1 MRTLKSL
8 YRGVPVVVLGLLSVS
23 GLFLFFTSDA
33 GGITA
38 EAVSA
43 AAVQGEA
50 LQGGITA
57 RFDAE
62 VERAH
67 PYRDVAMPLIAA
79 VRYAALRQGSP
90 GVVVGRDGWLFT
102 DEELQHHTDDDTRL
116 RERLQY
122 IEQVSVYLNEE
133 IGTSLVVVLV
143 PSKARIAAEYVP
155 SYLGPAVSHDRL
167 KTATEELSEADVT
180 VVPADATLR
189 PGDFFR
195 RDTHW
200 RPRGAIRVA
209 AAVREVTGSVL
220 QSDAAYELRRPA
232 QDRLEGDLLSFV
244 PVGRLRGLLGLTAEH
259 YSPVEAVPEGP
270 TTEGGG
276 LFDTP
281 TIPIALVGTSYS
293 ADRRFGFED
302 ALRGALQADVLNL
315 AEPAGGPYQPM
326 ETYLQ
331 GETISDVPPEMVV
344 WEIPER
350 YLTLP
355 TVDTPEA
362 AGPGTLDGRRR

>member
-1 MRTLKSL
+1 
-8 YRGVPVVVLGLLSVS
+8 VS
-23 GLFLFFTSDA
+23 
-33 GGITA
+33 
-38 EAVSA
+38 EAV
-43 AAVQGEA
+43 VQGEA
-50 LQGGITA
+50 LEGGATA

-79 VRYAALRQGSP
+79 IRYGALRQGSP

-102 DEELQHHTDDDTRL
+102 DEELQHHPGDDTRL

-122 IEQVSVYLNEE
+122 VTEVAAFLREE
-133 IGTSLVVVLV
+133 IETSLVVVLV

-155 SYLGPAVSHDRL
+155 AYLRPAVSHHRL
-167 KTATEELSEADVT
+167 GAAVEMLTEADVT
-180 VVPADATLR
+180 VVRAADTLTPA
-189 PGDFFR
+189 DFFR

-200 RPRGAIRVA
+200 RPRGAVRVA
-209 AAVREVTGSVL
+209 GAVREVAGSLDEV
-220 QSDAAYELRRPA
+220 DAAYQLRRLA
-232 QDRLEGDLLSFV
+232 QDELEGDLLSFV
-244 PVGRLRGLLGLTAEH
+244 PVGRLRGSLGLTAEQFF
-259 YSPVEAVPEGP
+259 PVETVLDGTAP
-270 TTEGGG
+270 GGSG

-281 TIPIALVGTSYS
+281 QIPIALVGTSYS

-302 ALRGALQADVLNL
+302 ALRGALHGDVLNV
-315 AEPAGGPYQPM
+315 AEPAGGPFQPM
-326 ETYLQ
+326 ETYLR
-331 GETISDVPPEMVV
+331 GETISEVPPELVV

-362 AGPGTLDGRRR
+362 AGAGTLDGRPR